1 MCENSLHKVAEE
13 LELGRYLK
21 LGKGEDATGGRGR
34 DSILSDALEAVI
46 GAIYLDGGL
55 EKAKREILA
64 IRRQLVQDGKVSNH
78 LGISFTVVDDT
89 LATIIEELRNL

>member
-1 MCENSLHKVAEE
+1 MIRIVKESV
-13 LELGRYLK
+13 
-21 LGKGEDATGGRGR
+21 DVTV
-34 DSILSDALEAVI
+34 S
-46 GAIYLDGGL
+46 L

-89 LATIIEELRNL
+89 LATMIEELKTFKL

>member
-1 MCENSLHKVAEE
+1 MIRIVKESV
-13 LELGRYLK
+13 
-21 LGKGEDATGGRGR
+21 D
-34 DSILSDALEAVI
+34 VI
-46 GAIYLDGGL
+46 SNL

-89 LATIIEELRNL
+89 LATMIEELRNL

>member
-1 MCENSLHKVAEE
+1 MIRIVKE
-13 LELGRYLK
+13 
-21 LGKGEDATGGRGR
+21 
-34 DSILSDALEAVI
+34 SIDVTS
-46 GAIYLDGGL
+46 GL

-89 LATIIEELRNL
+89 LSTIIEELRNL

>member
-1 MCENSLHKVAEE
+1 MIRIVKESVDVTA
-13 LELGRYLK
+13 
-21 LGKGEDATGGRGR
+21 D
-34 DSILSDALEAVI
+34 
-46 GAIYLDGGL
+46 L

-89 LATIIEELRNL
+89 LAAMIEELRNL

>member
-1 MCENSLHKVAEE
+1 MICIVKERIDVTS
-13 LELGRYLK
+13 
-21 LGKGEDATGGRGR
+21 
-34 DSILSDALEAVI
+34 
-46 GAIYLDGGL
+46 GL

-64 IRRQLVQDGKVSNH
+64 IRHQLVQNGKVSNH